1 VLEAD
6 TRVMGTIAHVVVVGE
21 HDTHERALAEA
32 AVQRLFDL
40 EQRWTR
46 FHADSEV
53 SRLNAHAG
61 RPVLVS
67 VETWQLVA
75 HAVECWRRTHGL
87 FDPTTG
93 PALCA
98 AGYDRDFSD
107 VAARSGRVT
116 AGPAA
121 PAPGCADIVLDDVVL
136 TVTLPLA
143 VEFDAGGIGKGLAA
157 DLVFESLREAGARG
171 ALVNVGGDLR
181 AGGEPPN
188 GATWEV
194 DVASPAVLGNDAFRI
209 SLLEGAVATS
219 SRTERRWHTSDG
231 RAMHHLIDP
240 RTGRPAA
247 RGPAT
252 VAAVAGE
259 AWWAEA
265 IAKAV
270 LIGDLGCAAGVDFD
284 AAVVTIDDDGS
295 ITADPRLSLAS

>member
-1 VLEAD
+1 
-6 TRVMGTIAHVVVVGE
+6 MGTIAHVVVVGE
-21 HDTHERALAEA
+21 GRAHERALTAA

-40 EQRWTR
+40 ERRWTR

-53 SRLNAHAG
+53 SRLNEYAG
-61 RPVLVS
+61 QPVLVS
-67 VETWQLVA
+67 LETWQLTA
-75 HAVECWRRTHGL
+75 HAVECWRRTKGL

-93 PALCA
+93 AARRA
-98 AGYDRDFSD
+98 AGYDRDFAA
-107 VAARSGRVT
+107 VAARSGWVE
-116 AGPAA
+116 AGLPA
-121 PAPGCADIVLDDVVL
+121 PAPGCEDIVLDEVVL
-136 TVTLPLA
+136 TVTLPPG

-157 DLVFESLREAGARG
+157 DLVFESLRDAGARG

-188 GATWEV
+188 GAAWEI
-194 DVASPAVLGNDAFRI
+194 DVASPAVLGRDAFRI

-219 SRTERRWHTSDG
+219 SRTQRRWYTADG
-231 RAMHHLIDP
+231 AAMHHLIDP

-265 IAKAV
+265 IAKAM
-270 LIGDLGCAAGVDFD
+270 LIGDLGCAAGVEFG
-284 AAVVTIDDDGS
+284 AAVVTIGDDGA
-295 ITADPRLSLAS
+295 IVADPRLSVAS